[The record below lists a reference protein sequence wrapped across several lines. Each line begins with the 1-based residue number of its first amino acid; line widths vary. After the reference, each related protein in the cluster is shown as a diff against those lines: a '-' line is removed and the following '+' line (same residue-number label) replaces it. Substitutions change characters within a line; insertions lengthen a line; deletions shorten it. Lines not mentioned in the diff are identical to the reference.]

1 MATQTAA
8 QQPAA
13 TVPVVSPARSWQPGR
28 FQTGVQIY
36 WHTNSPASAVT
47 QAASNVLNYVVSLNA
62 NSVGISFPIYT
73 DGPAPTHVY
82 AGPET
87 PSPTVLTQVVAAA
100 RARGLRV
107 SLRPLIDETNIKSV
121 SPSAWRGTIQPVNLA
136 NWFTSYN
143 QLLASYAGMA
153 TQSGV
158 TEIVAGVELESLQQ
172 YQSQWQAVQ
181 TAIRQAGFTGI
192 ISYAYNWSYWSTM
205 PFANL
210 GMDAY
215 PALNLG
221 DGATVA
227 QLKSALVKWFQKR
240 SLSTRQHMVVQE
252 TGIPAQSGMYHHPWT
267 FGSYGVPLKL
277 NIQTNWFTA
286 MCQATHA
293 AKLQGLYY
301 WSIDS
306 NTVPSSVNPA
316 NESSADWIGRP
327 AATAIKQCFA

>member
-1 MATQTAA
+1 
-8 QQPAA
+8 
-13 TVPVVSPARSWQPGR
+13 
-28 FQTGVQIY
+28 
-36 WHTNSPASAVT
+36 
-47 QAASNVLNYVVSLNA
+47 
-62 NSVGISFPIYT
+62 
-73 DGPAPTHVY
+73 
-82 AGPET
+82 
-87 PSPTVLTQVVAAA
+87 
-100 RARGLRV
+100 
-107 SLRPLIDETNIKSV
+107 
-121 SPSAWRGTIQPVNLA
+121 
-136 NWFTSYN
+136 
-143 QLLASYAGMA
+143 
-153 TQSGV
+153 
-158 TEIVAGVELESLQQ
+158 
-172 YQSQWQAVQ
+172 
-181 TAIRQAGFTGI
+181 
-192 ISYAYNWSYWSTM
+192 
-205 PFANL
+205 
-210 GMDAY
+210 MDAY